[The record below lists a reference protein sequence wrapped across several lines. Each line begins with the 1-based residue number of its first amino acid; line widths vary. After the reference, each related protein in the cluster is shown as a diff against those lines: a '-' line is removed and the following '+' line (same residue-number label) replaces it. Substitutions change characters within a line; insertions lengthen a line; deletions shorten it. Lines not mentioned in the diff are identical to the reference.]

1 MHQSVQLVDIF
12 DLVALRFDQLGTA
25 RDSERQ
31 NNRDPSHQEH
41 QEESQTHGKARLP
54 TYPRREGLTL
64 PRSSRP
70 PIRRSMPVSH
80 PSRLSALLSSL
91 SGNSHAPPQE
101 PWPLASYAM
110 LRTTPN
116 RGPFAARPF
125 SH

>member
-64 PRSSRP
+64 PT
-70 PIRRSMPVSH
+70 
-80 PSRLSALLSSL
+80 LLSPAHQKIHACLTSEPTL
-91 SGNSHAPPQE
+91 SPALFTFGQQSCPTAGALAASFLRNVEANSQ
-101 PWPLASYAM
+101 
-110 LRTTPN
+110 
-116 RGPFAARPF
+116 
-125 SH
+125 